1 MAKKKQRK
9 KVYKPPAPKLETQ
22 FNCPECGR
30 KKVVEVRFMKKEN
43 KGYLRCRACGEE
55 YQGKLKRAS
64 TPIDIYYEWIDHRDQ
79 EKEEEYKKKQMK
91 KGVKKK
97 KKNMMSKENNRKM
110 DMIMIMIMMIMKIM
124 KMKISRRIKEMKII
138 MKRRGQIMNN
148 ISIKYFLFYFWLY
161 FLFFNFKPFNSLFSF
176 NLMNYLDKY
185 INNILLLYLESNI
198 LKIVFLI
205 FIFVKYLFI
214 LFYYKYKDI

>member
-79 EKEEEYKKKQMK
+79 EKEEEYKKKANEEGGEEEKEEYDEQGEQQENGYDNDNDDNENYENEDQSQN
-91 KGVKKK
+91 KGDEDY
-97 KKNMMSKENNRKM
+97 NEEEGSDYE
-110 DMIMIMIMMIMKIM
+110 
-124 KMKISRRIKEMKII
+124 
-138 MKRRGQIMNN
+138 
-148 ISIKYFLFYFWLY
+148 
-161 FLFFNFKPFNSLFSF
+161 
-176 NLMNYLDKY
+176 
-185 INNILLLYLESNI
+185 
-198 LKIVFLI
+198 
-205 FIFVKYLFI
+205 
-214 LFYYKYKDI
+214 